1 MASRQRV
8 ALVTGA
14 SRGIGRVVA
23 NHLAASGYAVALAA
37 RSADDL
43 AAVAGETGGLALPLD
58 VTDAAAVEAA
68 VATVETELGSLDLLV
83 ANAGLGGRTTASWE
97 QDPADWWRVFEVNV
111 LGAYLAARAAIPGM
125 RRREGGRIVN
135 VVSNAA
141 FFPIDGDMPVKS
153 AYMASK
159 AALVRFTE
167 ALAGELRADGISL
180 FAISPG
186 MVKTDM
192 TAGVFDF
199 LWDEADVWSPPEL
212 AAELVA
218 FLDTGALDRLSGR
231 YLHAAADDW
240 RGMADR
246 VDEILADDAHA
257 LRLR

>member
-1 MASRQRV
+1 MEARQRV

-14 SRGIGRVVA
+14 SRGIGRAVA
-23 NHLAASGYAVALAA
+23 NHLADSGYSVAVVA
-37 RSADDL
+37 RSPEPL
-43 AAVAGETGGLALPLD
+43 AAVAAETGGLALPLD
-58 VTDAAAVEAA
+58 VTDAAAVERAIT
-68 VATVETELGSLDLLV
+68 TVESRLGSLDLLV
-83 ANAGLGGRTTASWE
+83 ANAGLGGGTTPSWE

-111 LGAYLAARAAIPGM
+111 LGAYLSARAAIPGM
-125 RRREGGRIVN
+125 RRRGGGRIVN

-141 FFPIDGDMPVKS
+141 FFALDGDMPVKS

-167 ALAGELRADGISL
+167 ALAAELRPDRVSV

-192 TAGVFDF
+192 TAGVFDY

-218 FLDTGALDRLSGR
+218 FLDTGALDRLTGR
-231 YLHAAADDW
+231 YFHAAADD
-240 RGMADR
+240 
-246 VDEILADDAHA
+246 
-257 LRLR
+257 